1 MNIINSTPRRVARQR
16 KELWSWNKN
25 QDVAL
30 EQMKAATMVL
40 NMLDYAMVYIPSF
53 FRDILFLQLTAT
65 FYRIQYCTW
74 DCHVQLKT
82 KKGVVFCK

>member
-1 MNIINSTPRRVARQR
+1 MNIINSTPRRVSRQR

-40 NMLDYAMVYIPSF
+40 NMLDYAIYIQSF
-53 FRDILFLQLTAT
+53 FKDT
-65 FYRIQYCTW
+65 
-74 DCHVQLKT
+74 CHSIANAYLCSSNSYGTGT
-82 KKGVVFCK
+82 KIKM